1 MKKSMP
7 QRTRTYQNHHIDS
20 LRWDH
25 FKPRN
30 DDIVIATPYKS
41 GTTWMQ
47 GIVGSLILPEEK
59 DPTKASPWI
68 DNRVWPIDEVINDLE
83 EQTHRRF
90 IKTHLLLDGLIY
102 YPQIKYI
109 VVGRDARDVFMSLW
123 NHYRSFT
130 PLSYE
135 RFNNTPGRVGD
146 PFPACPNDIR
156 AFWQMWIARGWF
168 EWESEGYPFWSNF
181 RHVQTWWDFRNLD
194 NILLVHYGDLLQD
207 PGGEIQRVAEYLEIE
222 VSEERLNNIVDATR
236 FDKMRQAAIGREKQA
251 GGSRGRGARS
261 HFYKGTNGRWK
272 GVLTEDDLKLY
283 EVTVEREL
291 SPDCTYWLEHG
302 RH

>member
-146 PFPACPNDIR
+146 PFLHYR
-156 AFWQMWIARGWF
+156 TLFIAKKK
-168 EWESEGYPFWSNF
+168 SNVEVLF
-181 RHVQTWWDFRNLD
+181 VVGFK
-194 NILLVHYGDLLQD
+194 DLTGCCQK
-207 PGGEIQRVAEYLEIE
+207 R
-222 VSEERLNNIVDATR
+222 
-236 FDKMRQAAIGREKQA
+236 
-251 GGSRGRGARS
+251 
-261 HFYKGTNGRWK
+261 
-272 GVLTEDDLKLY
+272 
-283 EVTVEREL
+283 
-291 SPDCTYWLEHG
+291 
-302 RH
+302 